1 MTLVE
6 LTFRLTI
13 YSALNIL
20 NYHKSVQNQVCD
32 TLYIVGAECGKEDIE
47 PFLIFSNLVKS

>member
-13 YSALNIL
+13 YSPLNIL
-20 NYHKSVQNQVCD
+20 TYHKSVQNQVCD
-32 TLYIVGAECGKEDIE
+32 TLYIVGAECGKEGRY
-47 PFLIFSNLVKS
+47 

>member
-1 MTLVE
+1 MTVVE

-13 YSALNIL
+13 YSALSIL
-20 NYHKSVQNQVCD
+20 TYHKSVQNHVCD
-32 TLYIVGAECGKEDIE
+32 MLYIVGAECGKEDIE